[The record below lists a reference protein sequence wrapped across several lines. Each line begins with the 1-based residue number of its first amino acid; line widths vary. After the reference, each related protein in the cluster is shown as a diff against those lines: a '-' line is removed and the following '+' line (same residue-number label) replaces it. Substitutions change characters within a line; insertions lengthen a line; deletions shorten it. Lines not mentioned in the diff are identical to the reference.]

1 MKNLPESM
9 TIIKT
14 IILTISIIMF
24 VSGIIIVLSE
34 PLPNQEINLV
44 SLLLLKL
51 FGFSFIFISITFIR
65 YVFKK
70 E

>member
-1 MKNLPESM
+1 MKKLLASVIVKS
-9 TIIKT
+9 T
-14 IILTISIIMF
+14 LLVISIIMF
-24 VSGIIIVLSE
+24 ICGIIIILSE

-51 FGFSFIFISITFIR
+51 FGFSCIFISITFIR